1 MSKNV
6 FEKII
11 ALFEK
16 DTTSSLE
23 AYIVSQNPQDVNQ
36 VEQLTR
42 EYQESSFIWGRG
54 F

>member
-16 DTTSSLE
+16 DATSSLE
-23 AYIVSQNPQDVNQ
+23 AYIVSHNPQNLAE
-36 VEQLTR
+36 VEKLTR
-42 EYQESSFIWGRG
+42 EFQDGNFVWARG
-54 F
+54 L

>member
-1 MSKNV
+1 MSNV

-16 DTTSSLE
+16 DSVSSLE
-23 AYIVSQNPQDVNQ
+23 AYIVSQNPQNVAD

-42 EYQESSFIWGRG
+42 EYQDGNFVWGRG

>member
-1 MSKNV
+1 MSYV

-11 ALFEK
+11 KLFEK
-16 DTTSSLE
+16 DSASSLE
-23 AYIVSQNPQDVNQ
+23 AYIVSQNPQNLAE

-42 EYQESSFIWGRG
+42 DYQESSFIWGRG